1 MLKDYIGKKVVVR
14 GIQSGVYFGTLKE
27 RNGQEVELTNCRN
40 IWSWQGANNLLQ
52 IAAEG
57 VKRPNDCRISMAVE
71 DIVFTDIVE
80 IIPLTD
86 AAIVNLEGVA
96 EWKY

>member
-14 GIQSGVYFGTLKE
+14 GIQSGVYFGTMV
-27 RNGQEVELTNCRN
+27 NADGQEVELKNCRN
-40 IWSWQGANNLLQ
+40 IWCWSGANNLLE

-57 VKRPNDCRISMAVE
+57 VKRPNNCQISIPVE
-71 DIVFTDIVE
+71 NVVFTDIVE
-80 IIPLTD
+80 VVPLTE
-86 AAIVNLEGVA
+86 AAIASLEGVA